1 MSRKP
6 HWDSILTAKKRA
18 MFGNQGEHLWN
29 TLKMYV
35 EKNKKIKC
43 NIKLFN
49 KLHLS
54 FLFFFLFFFL
64 LFFIQVSM
72 DGIMSPLSFDE
83 NGSPYMLNMILL
95 TSQELDSFRS
105 PRKQFSFLC
114 SF

>member
-1 MSRKP
+1 
-6 HWDSILTAKKRA
+6 

-35 EKNKKIKC
+35 EENKKFKC

-49 KLHLS
+49 KLNLS
-54 FLFFFLFFFL
+54 FLFFFFL

-83 NGSPYMLNMILL
+83 NGSPVYAEYDIVNFARTGFIQVTKKTIFFL
-95 TSQELDSFRS
+95 
-105 PRKQFSFLC
+105 FSF
-114 SF
+114 

>member
-1 MSRKP
+1 
-6 HWDSILTAKKRA
+6 
-18 MFGNQGEHLWN
+18 
-29 TLKMYV
+29 
-35 EKNKKIKC
+35 
-43 NIKLFN
+43 
-49 KLHLS
+49 
-54 FLFFFLFFFL
+54 
-64 LFFIQVSM
+64 M